1 LLGVV
6 DLKIKAKN
14 RLSILLW
21 SGILLFLVAVLTF
34 PQWITIF
41 YPQPH
46 QEIVMNYAS
55 ESKIDSCLVFAIMRA
70 ESKYQTGA
78 QSSAGAKGLMQIM
91 PETAAWIASKHGITD
106 FKIEQLHDPE
116 VNIQFACW
124 YLADLEQEFN
134 GETPVVIAAYNA
146 GRGTVSKWLEQDV
159 WDGSSKNLD
168 QIPFTETREYVTNVL
183 KNYEAYQA
191 IYE

>member
-1 LLGVV
+1 MGMR
-6 DLKIKAKN
+6 LKARN
-14 RLSILLW
+14 RLSIILW

-46 QEIVMNYAS
+46 QEEVLTAAA
-55 ESKIDSCLVFAIMRA
+55 ETQIDPWLVFAIMRA

-91 PETAAWIASKHGITD
+91 PETAEGIASKHDIAD
-106 FKIEQLHDPE
+106 FNIEQLHDPE
-116 VNIQFACW
+116 TNIKFACW

-146 GRGTVSKWLEQDV
+146 GRGTVNKWLEQNV
-159 WDGSSKNLD
+159 WDGSRESLE
-168 QIPFTETREYVTNVL
+168 QIPFKETREYVANVL

-191 IYE
+191 IYD

>member
-1 LLGVV
+1 MRV
-6 DLKIKAKN
+6 KAKN
-14 RLSILLW
+14 HVSILLW
-21 SGILLFLVAVLTF
+21 SAILLFFVAVLTF

-46 QEIVMNYAS
+46 QETVLAAAS
-55 ESKIDSCLVFAIMRA
+55 ESQIDPWLVFAIMRA

-91 PETAAWIASKHGITD
+91 PETAAWIASKHNITD
-106 FKIEQLHDPE
+106 FDIEQLHDPE
-116 VNIQFACW
+116 TNIQFACW

-146 GRGTVSKWLEQDV
+146 GRGTVNKWLEQDV

-168 QIPFTETREYVTNVL
+168 QMPFNETREYVANVL